1 VALKITDRKT
11 GEQKISSGNMGVDGY
26 VHAGNSVVPILL
38 KLPLKDLP
46 VGSYKLEMAALDTTG
61 KLMTRSADFE
71 IEAATAPAVG
81 WGKN

>member
-1 VALKITDRKT
+1 
-11 GEQKISSGNMGVDGY
+11 
-26 VHAGNSVVPILL
+26 VPILL